1 MPLSLMLRYSVA
13 LLLLQVGNAFAE
25 QVQVAVASNF
35 TAPMQEIAV
44 RFERDTGHQAR
55 LAFGASGKFYAQIR
69 NGAPFEVLLSADDT
83 TPGRLEQ
90 EGAAVPGS
98 RFTYAVGR
106 LVLWSPNAGWVQD
119 GPELLRK
126 GDFRHLAVANPKTAP
141 YGAAAQATLAHLN
154 LDQAMRGRLVQGENI
169 AQTYQFVASGNAQLG
184 FIALSQVAKNGE
196 ITTGS
201 GWIVPSDFHAPIRQ
215 EAVLLTKGKDN
226 PAAKALMDYLA
237 QPQIRELTQSYGY
250 GLE

>member
-1 MPLSLMLRYSVA
+1 MHPSRALRYA
-13 LLLLQVGNAFAE
+13 LTLLLLPLGNAVAA

-35 TAPMQEIAV
+35 TAPMREIAV

-55 LAFGASGKFYAQIR
+55 LAFGASGKFYAQIL

-90 EGAAVPGS
+90 EGAAVRGS
-98 RFTYAVGR
+98 RFIYAVGR
-106 LVLWSPNAGWVQD
+106 LVLWSPTAGLVED

-141 YGAAAQATLAHLN
+141 YGAAALATLEHLG
-154 LDQAMRGRLVQGENI
+154 LAETLRGRLVQGENI
-169 AQTYQFVASGNAQLG
+169 AQTHQFVASGNAQLG
-184 FIALSQVAKNGE
+184 FIALSQVAKDGE
-196 ITTGS
+196 IVSGS
-201 GWIVPSDFHAPIRQ
+201 GWLVPADLHPPIRQ
-215 EAVLLTKGKDN
+215 EAVLLTKGQHD
-226 PAAKALMDYLA
+226 PAAKALMEYLA
-237 QPQIRELTQSYGY
+237 QPQVRELIQSYGY

>member
-1 MPLSLMLRYSVA
+1 MSLFRLFRYAMA
-13 LLLLQVGNAFAE
+13 LLLLPVGDAFAA

-35 TAPMQEIAV
+35 TAPMQEIAA
-44 RFERDTGHQAR
+44 RFEHDTGHQAR

-90 EGAAVPGS
+90 EGAAVPAS
-98 RFTYAVGR
+98 RFTYAIGR
-106 LVLWSPNAGWVQD
+106 LVLWSPTAGLVED

-141 YGAAAQATLAHLN
+141 YGAAAQATLAHLG
-154 LDQAMRGRLVQGENI
+154 LAETLRGRLVQGENI
-169 AQTYQFVASGNAQLG
+169 AQTHQFVASGNAQLG

-196 ITTGS
+196 IVTGS
-201 GWIVPSDFHAPIRQ
+201 GWIVPADLHPPIRQ

-226 PAAKALMDYLA
+226 PAAKALMEYLA
-237 QPQIRELTQSYGY
+237 QPPIQELIRSFGY